1 MGIAAAAPV
10 RIFKAALFSVF
21 LSFVLVVPA
30 RAEMTE
36 YPRVKLQSLDKV
48 TARTQT
54 FEADVGSTIKYGP
67 IYIKIQTCRKAPPIE
82 EPEAAAF
89 LQIWEITPEGTSK
102 WIFSGWM
109 FKSSPAL
116 SAMDHPIYDV
126 WVLDCLEEEEE
137 QAEKSETAEPGP
149 EEVEIR
155 NEDPAS
161 QSE

>member
-1 MGIAAAAPV
+1 MTRITAAVPV
-10 RIFKAALFSVF
+10 RIFKAALVSVF
-21 LSFVLVVPA
+21 LSFLFAAPA
-30 RAEMTE
+30 RAEMID

-67 IYIKIQTCRKAPPIE
+67 IYIKIRACRKAPPIE

-89 LQIWEITPEGTSK
+89 LQIWELTPEEQAK

-126 WVLDCLEEEEE
+126 WVLDCLEAAEESEE
-137 QAEKSETAEPGP
+137 TKPVINNEGEEKSITP
-149 EEVEIR
+149 E
-155 NEDPAS
+155 
-161 QSE
+161 